1 LLGNAKRGRKGWL
14 RKRDIS
20 KGWVGKGESRRKA
33 GARKGEIRR
42 KG

>member
-1 LLGNAKRGRKGWL
+1 MQREVEKE
-14 RKRDIS
+14 RDIS

-33 GARKGEIRR
+33 WARKGEIRR